1 MGMDPAFASTPLKP
15 DEMDAEVGE
24 ATRDLA
30 GLAES
35 ITDDRISAR
44 YQVIEATEPVPR
56 VIMQAAHDDGA
67 ELITVGSH
75 AKSGMSR
82 FVLGSVSEQILERSP
97 IPVLLVRQTAAA
109 LRVPR
114 GPVLASTV

>member
-1 MGMDPAFASTPLKP
+1 LDPAFTSTPLTP
-15 DEMDAEVGE
+15 AEMEAEVSA
-24 ATRDLA
+24 ATRYLA

-35 ITDDRISAR
+35 IRGDRVSAR

-56 VIMQAAHDDGA
+56 VILRAARDDRA
-67 ELITVGSH
+67 DLIAVGSH

-82 FVLGSVSEQILERSP
+82 FVLGSVSEEILERSP
-97 IPVLLVRQTAAA
+97 IPVLLVRQKAAA
-109 LRVPR
+109 RRPPR